1 MEGYVV
7 LLFAH
12 RPEGWGRKT
21 GGQRMHD
28 FSTRALP
35 FRRQKRAISIALL
48 TAVLCFAGVA
58 ALAASGG
65 RNESAMISPPPPNFQ
80 KRAAHD
86 IAIEIV
92 RPGSE
97 GLELTARLSEEG
109 GRIERD
115 ISWRLRD
122 SSGAIVYDRAIST
135 AEIKVPP
142 GEYMVE
148 AVYGS
153 AGFSQTV
160 SVLEANRLYVN
171 FILDVGGIRILPR
184 LKGMGLPTAQPQS
197 LVYSLSGRDKG
208 QLIAISNI
216 AGEVLRVPAGDYRI
230 ESRFAAGNAVAV
242 TDVKVK
248 PGKMSALEINHMAG
262 LARLS
267 YVGAA
272 RDDITWMV
280 TNHQGERLPRIQ
292 GQSANVVLKPGSYSA
307 TASVGDKTLT
317 SYFIIAEGQER
328 DVQLGE

>member
-1 MEGYVV
+1 
-7 LLFAH
+7 
-12 RPEGWGRKT
+12 
-21 GGQRMHD
+21 MHD

-48 TAVLCFAGVA
+48 TAVLCFTGFT

-65 RNESAMISPPPPNFQ
+65 FDESAMISAPPPNFQ

-97 GLELTARLSEEG
+97 GVELTARLSEEG

-122 SSGAIVYDRAIST
+122 STGAIVFDRTISI
-135 AEIKVPP
+135 AEIKIPP
-142 GEYMVE
+142 GEYTVE
-148 AVYGS
+148 AIYGS
-153 AGFSQTV
+153 AGFSQRV
-160 SVLEANRLYVN
+160 SVLEANRLYVS

-197 LVYSLSGRDKG
+197 LVYSLSGHNKG

-280 TNHQGERLPRIQ
+280 TSYQGERLLNIQ
-292 GQSANVVLKPGSYSA
+292 GPSADVVLKPGSYSA
-307 TASVGDKTLT
+307 TAKVGDKVLT

-328 DVQLGE
+328 TIELGE

>member
-1 MEGYVV
+1 
-7 LLFAH
+7 
-12 RPEGWGRKT
+12 
-21 GGQRMHD
+21 MHD

-48 TAVLCFAGVA
+48 TAVTCFAGVA

-65 RNESAMISPPPPNFQ
+65 PTESALISAPPPNFQ

-92 RPGSE
+92 KPGSE
-97 GLELTARLSEEG
+97 GLELTARLSEDG
-109 GRIERD
+109 GQIARD
-115 ISWRLRD
+115 ITWRLRD
-122 SSGAIVYDRAIST
+122 SSGAIVYDRAVST

-142 GEYMVE
+142 GEYKVE
-148 AVYGS
+148 ADYGS
-153 AGFSQTV
+153 ASFAQSL
-160 SVLEANRLYVN
+160 SVLEANRLYVS

-184 LKGMGLPTAQPQS
+184 LKGMGAPAAQPQS

-242 TDVKVK
+242 ADVKVRA
-248 PGKMSALEINHMAG
+248 GKLRALEINHMAG
-262 LARLS
+262 LVRLA
-267 YVGAA
+267 YTGAA
-272 RDDITWMV
+272 RDDVTWMV
-280 TNHQGERLPRIQ
+280 TNHQGERLPRIE
-292 GQSANVVLKPGSYSA
+292 GQSASIVLKPGSYSA
-307 TASVGDKTLT
+307 TASIGDKTMT

-328 DVQLGE
+328 DVRLGE